1 MRPESCKN
9 CCAREFIEQHDA
21 YVCAYCD
28 TRYPKPVP
36 VVQQPPVYGAA
47 PDYGAAPVCRPAAIP
62 VQMGKRKDKWVS
74 FFLCLFLGFYGVH
87 KFYEGRIGM
96 GILYLFTAGLCGIG
110 WIVDCIVLLS
120 KPNPYY
126 V

>member
-9 CCAREFIEQHDA
+9 CCAREFIEERDA

-28 TRYPKPVP
+28 SRYPKIMPA
-36 VVQQPPVYGAA
+36 VQQPPVYQ
-47 PDYGAAPVCRPAAIP
+47 AAPVYREVP
-62 VQMGKRKDKWVS
+62 VPVNGGKRKNKWVA
-74 FFLCLFLGFYGVH
+74 FLLCFFLGFYGAH

-96 GILYLFTAGLCGIG
+96 GILYFFTAGLCLFG
-110 WIVDCIVLLS
+110 WIADCVVLLL